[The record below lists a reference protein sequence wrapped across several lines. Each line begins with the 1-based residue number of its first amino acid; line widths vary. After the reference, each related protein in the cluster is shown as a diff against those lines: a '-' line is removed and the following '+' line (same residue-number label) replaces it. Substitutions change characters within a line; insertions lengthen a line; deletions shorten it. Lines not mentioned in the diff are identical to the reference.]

1 MNAVKSSNQLDYLGR
16 NINVMPM
23 SDFGN
28 TLSTKFKLLH
38 QAAVLFVV
46 PESMIPHR
54 IREMLLQIIKQ
65 EPTAIMRAGK
75 DSETWFEE
83 VLIILSEKE
92 NCKQIMTY
100 HADGEMSSAIE
111 SFLHNALP
119 SEERFDEW
127 KRYVIITD
135 EPHRVMSFF
144 GAEE

>member
-1 MNAVKSSNQLDYLGR
+1 MNTVKSSNQLEYLGR
-16 NINVMPM
+16 NINVVPM
-23 SDFGN
+23 SDFGL
-28 TLSTKFKLLH
+28 TLSTELKSLH

-46 PESMIPHR
+46 PESMIPRR
-54 IREMLLQIIKQ
+54 IREMLMQIIKQ
-65 EPTAIMRAGK
+65 EPTAIMIAGK

-83 VLIILSEKE
+83 VLIILSEKA
-92 NCKQIMTY
+92 NSKQIMTY

-135 EPHRVMSFF
+135 ESHRVMSFF